1 MNVSFGKKIPIMQT
15 QIKNLQTGN
24 FEPATVFELDCKDAE
39 DIEETGSLEKNSFG
53 FANRITSNMRF
64 KHRQFTKGIKDNN
77 SFYIL
82 QNKSGETLGIAQTE
96 EGIKK
101 GHQLEYL
108 ETKYDTNYKYVGQT
122 LLASI
127 SKDIMKKDGIRL
139 SIFSPIPSAIK
150 FYQDT
155 CGFQNI
161 GNLMLTADSKQ
172 LGAFV
177 SQTESKTKAPLVDL
191 KG

>member
-1 MNVSFGKKIPIMQT
+1 MNISFGQKIPIMQT

-24 FEPATVFELDCKDAE
+24 FEPATVFELDCKDEE
-39 DIEETGSLEKNSFG
+39 DIEETSSLEKNSFG
-53 FANRITSNMRF
+53 FANKITANMRY
-64 KHRQFTKGIKDNN
+64 KHRQFKKGINDKN

-96 EGIKK
+96 EGLKK

-127 SKDIMKKDGIRL
+127 TKDIMNKDGIRL
-139 SIFSPIPSAIK
+139 SIFEPVPTAVT
-150 FYQDT
+150 FYDKI

-161 GNLMLTADSKQ
+161 GNLLLTADRQ
-172 LGAFV
+172 EMQDFI
-177 SQTESKTKAPLVDL
+177 SKTEQRTQAPLINL

>member
-1 MNVSFGKKIPIMQT
+1 MNISFGQKIPIMQT

-24 FEPATVFELDCKDAE
+24 FEPATVFELDCKDEE
-39 DIEETGSLEKNSFG
+39 DIEETSSLEKNSFG
-53 FANRITSNMRF
+53 FANKITANMRY
-64 KHRQFTKGIKDNN
+64 KYRQFKKGINDKN

-96 EGIKK
+96 EGFKK

-127 SKDIMKKDGIRL
+127 TKDIMNKDGIRL
-139 SIFSPIPSAIK
+139 SIFEPVPTAVT
-150 FYQDT
+150 FYDKI

-161 GNLMLTADSKQ
+161 GNLLLTANRKEMQDFISR
-172 LGAFV
+172 
-177 SQTESKTKAPLVDL
+177 TEERTKATLIDL